1 MNYKMTSIFIV
12 ASVISIV
19 YFAIKFVEMRFVTKE
34 AKPLRNIVRDS
45 IVVYLAVVG
54 GDFVLRQF
62 TPLLGN
68 ACDKKLLIRIFKENK
83 NEQPHKSLCRRS
95 GRRSGTWPR
104 SDDET
109 ACRRH
114 LRELQLQ
121 TRLRGAAAGFSRIS
135 HWLS

>member
-34 AKPLRNIVRDS
+34 AKPLRSIFRDS

-68 ACDKKLLIRIFKENK
+68 EKIEPHVFV
-83 NEQPHKSLCRRS
+83 NEP
-95 GRRSGTWPR
+95 
-104 SDDET
+104 D
-109 ACRRH
+109 
-114 LRELQLQ
+114 
-121 TRLRGAAAGFSRIS
+121 F
-135 HWLS
+135 